1 MTLTP
6 RRPSRAENN
15 RDRLVQEVTREA
27 ERMRR
32 LNANIE
38 DSLYRRIKIKAAEEG
53 RTIAEI
59 TRELWIEYLG
69 K

>member
-6 RRPSRAENN
+6 GRPSRAENN

-27 ERMRR
+27 ERIRR

-38 DSLYRRIKIKAAEEG
+38 DSLYRRIKMKAAEEG
-53 RTIAEI
+53 RTISAI

>member
-6 RRPSRAENN
+6 KRPSRAENN

-59 TRELWIEYLG
+59 TRELWIEYLS